1 MTRRESQACART
13 VLADVHNHWHVRG
26 SLFTGPA
33 VGLLEKQQLEII
45 DANRTEVGTAE
56 IEGLVT
62 GGWPSAFK

>member
-1 MTRRESQACART
+1 MFTII
-13 VLADVHNHWHVRG
+13 WHVRG

-56 IEGLVT
+56 IEDLVT